1 MVALTRRKYLIGG
14 TGFLVFAGLGLW
26 ALFLSEQKATSVI
39 GKPFMLTDADGRA
52 FDFKELQGKPSLIY
66 FGFTHCPDICPTTL
80 FLLAQVMKK
89 LGPDASQI
97 NTLFITVDPDRDTP
111 EQLKA
116 SLSTYDPHLRG
127 LTGDPAQLAAVRDF
141 YSIEARILPGTGKN
155 YNIDHTNTVLVLDK
169 DGRLR
174 SSFDLHASS
183 DEVVALLE
191 TVMQGR

>member
-1 MVALTRRKYLIGG
+1 VVALTRRKYLIGG

-89 LGPDASQI
+89 LETRKNPSRKSRLDDSVTTTQQFGA
-97 NTLFITVDPDRDTP
+97 RTP
-111 EQLKA
+111 
-116 SLSTYDPHLRG
+116 SW
-127 LTGDPAQLAAVRDF
+127 
-141 YSIEARILPGTGKN
+141 I
-155 YNIDHTNTVLVLDK
+155 
-169 DGRLR
+169 R
-174 SSFDLHASS
+174 SHCSA
-183 DEVVALLE
+183 
-191 TVMQGR
+191 

>member
-1 MVALTRRKYLIGG
+1 M
-14 TGFLVFAGLGLW
+14 
-26 ALFLSEQKATSVI
+26 SVI
-39 GKPFMLTDADGRA
+39 GRPFVLTDADGKA

-80 FLLAQVMKK
+80 FLLAQVLKK
-89 LGPDASQI
+89 LGPGASQI

-111 EQLKA
+111 EQLKT
-116 SLSTYDPHLRG
+116 SLATYDPHLRG
-127 LTGDPAQLAAVRDF
+127 LTGDPAQLASVRDF
-141 YSIEARILPGTGKN
+141 YSIDAEILPGTGKN
-155 YNIDHTNTVLVLDK
+155 YNIDHTDTVFVLDR

-174 SSFDLHASS
+174 TSFDLHASS